1 MTPEKRNDIFEMIDN
16 AVSICSDDDWLKVS
30 LDLQY
35 YLFISF
41 FKIICTILLFFFYK
55 FQYDEFTRVICSR
68 GISGNLFLLADKD
81 NDGDLSIE
89 EVINFL
95 IVLSTPRPMGNFSP
109 ESVQRFVYV

>member
-55 FQYDEFTRVICSR
+55 F
-68 GISGNLFLLADKD
+68 
-81 NDGDLSIE
+81 
-89 EVINFL
+89 
-95 IVLSTPRPMGNFSP
+95 
-109 ESVQRFVYV
+109 